1 MSYGPI
7 HTKVQ
12 LGLCIVALALIVGC
26 TTVAA
31 ILRARRLALERA
43 NVTRRSSSSG
53 SSADTR
59 KVPSEINDSV
69 VPGAVADE
77 EAQQQLESSASMSS
91 FVVPSHVHVGE
102 SLLDA
107 AEGGDANPAT
117 IALEFVAS
125 AQYETEQLAYVR
137 QLERDEDAAVRYNI
151 TLGFESLRYI
161 FHLAVLCLD
170 LAPNESR
177 NGDAQIDDKDY
188 TNGPDFGLVL
198 VAVSLHAAGGL
209 VLLFAWATE
218 PLASETM
225 KSIVTQVRAIALAA
239 FFCGDRDAAAAETEK
254 DAEEV
259 AADAG
264 GGGGEELRGS
274 LERRSSLGRLL
285 RRRRAVRAQAL
296 NGVV

>member
-53 SSADTR
+53 SSADT
-59 KVPSEINDSV
+59 SEINDSV
-69 VPGAVADE
+69 MPGAVADE